1 MPTNRLLAY
10 YNGPLTPAQVAEGIQ
25 STITNSKK
33 LYAEAKLLLEAR
45 CWERA
50 TVLAI
55 QSMAEAY
62 KPKHLRLLLLAKTD
76 EELHKTWEAYRTY
89 DAREIRQRRFSFVRL
104 GSNAVDEDMAPLFG
118 EPTHVAEWLAS
129 LKLRGMSVDAF
140 NAGQW
145 STPPSTLN
153 EGLAAKLV
161 QSAEDILSSI
171 SLTMTTAPTLT
182 LFVKHLKPIW
192 ICTGPQLSKAVWACY
207 REAQE
212 HGFLEGD
219 ISNWVAIRAE
229 LEPLDERDRFR

>member
-1 MPTNRLLAY
+1 MPTNRLLEY

-50 TVLAI
+50 AVLAI
-55 QSMAEAY
+55 QSMEEAS

-76 EELHKTWEAYRTY
+76 DELHKTWEAYQTY

-129 LKLRGMSVDAF
+129 LRRRGMSVDAF

-145 STPPSTLN
+145 STPSSTLD
-153 EGLAAKLV
+153 EGLAAKFV
-161 QSAEDILSSI
+161 HSAEDILSSI

-192 ICTGPQLSKAVWACY
+192 VCTGSQLSNAVWACY

-219 ISNWVAIRAE
+219 ISNWVAIRDE
-229 LEPLDERDRFR
+229 LEPLDEQDRFQ